1 MAINTKQ
8 VVRRELR
15 FENESEILAEA
26 ERLAEGS
33 SQVLGNWSA
42 GQIFKHLA
50 IVMDGSIDGLK
61 VTAPWY
67 VRLIVPLFKKQLLS
81 SPMRAGFRLPRRAKE
96 VMVPRDSISIQ
107 EGIQSLRNAV
117 TRLNSTTERKPSPV
131 LGPMTREEWTQLHCR
146 HAELHLGFLVL

>member
-1 MAINTKQ
+1 MAINTKR

-33 SQVLGNWSA
+33 PQVLGNWSA

-50 IVMDGSIDGLK
+50 IVMDGSIDGLNFK
-61 VTAPWY
+61 APWII
-67 VRLIVPLFKKQLLS
+67 RLIVPLFKKPLLTS
-81 SPMRAGFRLPRRAKE
+81 TMRPGFRLPKRAKE
-96 VMVPRDSISIQ
+96 VLIPRDLISTQ
-107 EGIQSLRNAV
+107 EGIQALRDAV
-117 TRLNSTTERKPSPV
+117 RRLNSTIERKPSPV

-146 HAELHLGFLVL
+146 HAELHLSFLVL